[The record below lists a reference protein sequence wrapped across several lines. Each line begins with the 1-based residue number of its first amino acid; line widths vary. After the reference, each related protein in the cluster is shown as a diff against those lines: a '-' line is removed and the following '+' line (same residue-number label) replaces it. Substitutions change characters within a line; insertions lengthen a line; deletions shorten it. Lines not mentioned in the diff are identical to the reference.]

1 MTLKVVGAGLGRTG
15 THSLKLALE
24 QLLGGPCYHMLEV
37 FGRPDDI
44 PVWRAAVNGDMPD
57 WNSFLSDYRA
67 TVDWPACAFWR
78 EISAAN
84 PDAVVLLSSRDTD
97 GWWTS
102 ANNTIFQIVH
112 REFPPEDLYGRAQM
126 DMALDMLTKT
136 FTPKWQDESES
147 KRAYE
152 AHNADVRASVPAD
165 RLIDYRPGD
174 GWEPI
179 CEKLGLPV
187 PAEPFPHVNT
197 TDEFR
202 AMSGMEP
209 LS

>member
-1 MTLKVVGAGLGRTG
+1 MER
-15 THSLKLALE
+15 HSSPAT
-24 QLLGGPCYHMLEV
+24 
-37 FGRPDDI
+37 
-44 PVWRAAVNGDMPD
+44 RAA
-57 WNSFLSDYRA
+57 
-67 TVDWPACAFWR
+67 VDWPACAFWR

-97 GWWTS
+97 GWWKS

-112 REFPPEDLYGRAQM
+112 RELAARRGRRAGA
-126 DMALDMLTKT
+126 DGTWRST
-136 FTPKWQDESES
+136 CSRRRFTPDWQDETEA

-152 AHNADVRASVPAD
+152 PHNADVRASVPAD

-187 PAEPFPHVNT
+187 PTEPFPHVNT

-202 AMSGMEP
+202 AMLGMEP
-209 LS
+209 LLSEVGVALRSTALPVRIRQC